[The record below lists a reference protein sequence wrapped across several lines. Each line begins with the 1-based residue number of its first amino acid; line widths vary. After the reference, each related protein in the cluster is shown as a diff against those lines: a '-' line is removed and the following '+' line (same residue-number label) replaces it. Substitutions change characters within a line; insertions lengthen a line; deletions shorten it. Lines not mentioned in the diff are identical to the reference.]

1 MNWALPAAGVSSRTR
16 SGGGAWR
23 FLAESS
29 HQLASIAKWY
39 PQSCSPNAGK
49 REQSVSIDVPELAG
63 LEQVRGRWRSA
74 VAGVLAKS
82 TRKDPEQLGDA
93 PERLLETPTYD
104 GIAIR
109 ALYTALDEL
118 PEPPLP
124 GEWPYVRGGDALRDV
139 KTGWRVAEAFPATP
153 VPGVAAADVN
163 SAVLDALGNGA
174 SALVLRIGE
183 SGVAPGQLADALQG
197 VYLSMAPLILEAGA
211 DYAAASDVALAL
223 AEGVEP
229 DQRATV
235 SIDLGGDPLTA
246 ALSER
251 AAPKIEDVV
260 AVAKRAA
267 EHTGVRAITVDGPAF
282 HNLGAN
288 ATWELAAG
296 VAAAVS
302 YLRVLTE
309 AGMPIGQALRQIS
322 FRFAADDDQ
331 FMTIAK
337 FRAARNLWARVA
349 EVVGDP
355 DAGAAVIHAETSLP
369 MMTQRDPWVNML
381 RCTLAAFGAGVG
393 GADSL
398 LVFPF
403 DVAIDG
409 GFPGTATSFARRIA
423 RNTQLLLLEES
434 HVGRVL
440 DPAGGSWFV
449 EDLTARLAEQAWQ
462 HFQAI
467 EAHGG
472 FTEAVD
478 FIAAQ
483 IGEIAA
489 RRSDDIAHRRTAIT
503 GVNEFPNLT
512 EPPLPQSDSSYSPLA
527 AGKLVRY
534 AAEFEALRDRSDA
547 FVARTGSRP
556 QALLLPLGPLAENN
570 IRATFA
576 SNLLASGGIEAVNPG
591 TVDAAG
597 VAAAVAEAG
606 TPTVAVICGTDK
618 RYQDEAS
625 GVVQAA
631 RAAGIDRVYLA
642 GPEKAVADAEHQ
654 PDQFLTAKINAVEA
668 LSDLLTRLGA

>member
-1 MNWALPAAGVSSRTR
+1 M
-16 SGGGAWR
+16 
-23 FLAESS
+23 
-29 HQLASIAKWY
+29 
-39 PQSCSPNAGK
+39 
-49 REQSVSIDVPELAG
+49 SIDVPELDD

-124 GEWPYVRGGDALRDV
+124 GEWPFVRGGDALRDV
-139 KTGWRVAEAFPATP
+139 KSGWKVAEAVPATP
-153 VPGVAAADVN
+153 VPGVAAKDVN

-183 SGVAPGQLADALQG
+183 SGVAPDQLRDALEG

-211 DYAAASDVALAL
+211 DYPAASDAVLAL
-223 AEGVEP
+223 ADGVEP
-229 DQRATV
+229 DQRATL
-235 SIDLGGDPLTA
+235 SIDLGGDPLSA

-251 AAPKIEDVV
+251 PAPKIEDVV

-267 EHTGVRAITVDGPAF
+267 GHTGVRAITVDGPAF

-309 AGMPIGQALRQIS
+309 SGLPIGQALRQIS

-409 GFPGTATSFARRIA
+409 GFPDVATSFARRIA

-449 EDLTARLAEQAWQ
+449 EDLTRRLAEQAWEQ
-462 HFQAI
+462 FQAI
-467 EAHGG
+467 EKHGG
-472 FTEAVD
+472 FTQARD
-478 FIAAQ
+478 FIAGQ
-483 IGEIAA
+483 IAEVAA
-489 RRSDDIAHRRTAIT
+489 RRTDDIAHRRTAIT

-512 EPPLPQSDSSYSPLA
+512 EAPLPQSDSTYSPLA

-534 AAEFEALRDRSDA
+534 AAPFEALRDRSDA
-547 FVARTGSRP
+547 YLARTGSRP
-556 QALLLPLGPLAENN
+556 QVLLLPLGPLAENN

-576 SNLLASGGIEAVNPG
+576 SNLLASGGIEAINPG
-591 TVDAAG
+591 TVDADGIAS
-597 VAAAVAEAG
+597 AVAEAG
-606 TPTVAVICGTDK
+606 SPSAAVICGTDK
-618 RYQDEAS
+618 RYADEAS

-631 RAAGIDRVYLA
+631 RDAGIARVYLA
-642 GPEKAVADAEHQ
+642 GPDKAVADAEHQ